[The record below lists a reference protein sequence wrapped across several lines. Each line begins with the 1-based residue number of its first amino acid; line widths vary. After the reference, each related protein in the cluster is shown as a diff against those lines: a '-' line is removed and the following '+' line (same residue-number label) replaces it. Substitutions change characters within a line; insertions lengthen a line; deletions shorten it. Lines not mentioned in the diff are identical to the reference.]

1 METNGDQREVGV
13 IPTALAEH
21 FDCDPQDIGIFLA
34 ICEHPD
40 KEDNIVISSA
50 WSGVPHWYLLG
61 IVEELKSHV
70 ERLRT
75 QAELE
80 SMSREE

>member
-1 METNGDQREVGV
+1 MENGSEREVGPV
-13 IPTALAEH
+13 PTALAEH
-21 FDCDPQDIGIFLA
+21 FNCDPQELGIFLA

-40 KEDNIVISSA
+40 PEGNTVISSV

-61 IVEELKSHV
+61 MVDELKSHV

-75 QAELE
+75 QAELD
-80 SMSREE
+80 SITREE

>member
-1 METNGDQREVGV
+1 MENGSEREVGP

-21 FDCDPQDIGIFLA
+21 YGVDPQHIGIFLA

-40 KEDNIVISSA
+40 EEGNVVISSA

-61 IVEELKSHV
+61 MVEELKCHV